1 MTLINNLIMQDFKN
15 KISSILNSQKQC
27 IENILDSEQN
37 SLEKILKSL
46 LNARNN
52 NNRIFV
58 MGNGGSGSTASHFVS
73 DLLKTAILKN
83 ENRFSAISLV
93 DNVPVLL
100 AWSNDSSY
108 NDIFVEQLKNH
119 LSENDIIIGF
129 SGSGNSKNILD
140 AFNYGKSNGA
150 FCIGITGMDGG
161 NLKNICD
168 LCLIVPSND
177 MLTIESMHLMI
188 CHCLISLIR
197 DTGNPLFKYE

>member
-1 MTLINNLIMQDFKN
+1 MQNFEN

-27 IENILDSEQN
+27 IDSLLDSELS
-37 SLEKILKSL
+37 SLENILKSL
-46 LNARNN
+46 LDARNN

-73 DLLKTAILKN
+73 DLLKTALVENK
-83 ENRFSAISLV
+83 NRFSAISLV

-108 NDIFVEQLKNH
+108 DDIFVEQLKNH
-119 LSENDIIIGF
+119 LSENDIVIGF
-129 SGSGNSKNILD
+129 SGSGNSNNILN
-140 AFNYGKSNGA
+140 AFNYGKTSGA
-150 FCIGITGMDGG
+150 LCIGITGMGGG
-161 NLKNICD
+161 NIKNICD
-168 LCLIVPSND
+168 ISLIVPSND